1 MLGNVFE
8 GNGVKG
14 RGAGLVLQDSD
25 SAKGISVE
33 GNTFRGNGLAGAV
46 ARGSHLELRRNA
58 FIENV
63 PNGGGVGGMG
73 GWLESAS
80 IGDVRTNYA
89 DGNLLAG
96 FVAYEVA
103 DITFSVNYISN
114 TALGSLPSDG
124 GAPVQMAEGIVAAQQ
139 SFVSVLYNALV
150 ANGKSGLACFLAEGV
165 VTGNSLLSNK
175 TWGIELANSQM
186 ALDKNLYRSNG
197 AGDENKDSDRHGPP
211 GTLDPWVPC
220 KAE

>member
-1 MLGNVFE
+1 
-8 GNGVKG
+8 
-14 RGAGLVLQDSD
+14 
-25 SAKGISVE
+25 
-33 GNTFRGNGLAGAV
+33 
-46 ARGSHLELRRNA
+46 
-58 FIENV
+58 
-63 PNGGGVGGMG
+63 MG